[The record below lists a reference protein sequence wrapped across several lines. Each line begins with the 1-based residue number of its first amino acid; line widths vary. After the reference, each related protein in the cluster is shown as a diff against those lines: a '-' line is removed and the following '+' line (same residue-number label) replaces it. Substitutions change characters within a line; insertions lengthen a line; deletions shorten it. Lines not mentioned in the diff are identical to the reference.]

1 MLNKFPI
8 ASFNVIYTNDDFITI
23 NKVFPHLGKKIAFLW
38 GSPEFY
44 PFMAEL
50 QYDERRVNR
59 HGFSPEVLMAAHRLT
74 QTHGVMHPKLIP
86 RQTDIWNQHL

>member
-1 MLNKFPI
+1 MPNKFPI